1 MFRNDFLGT
10 GVITGSP
17 PNLVVPDVLKTNFGD
32 ETGLTFA
39 SWMAFA
45 IPVMLL
51 NTILAWIWLLL
62 LQRLYLGNE
71 ICAWK
76 MKLLSVDRCQAPHF
90 LQRVLR
96 RWMRVGVVH
105 KLRLQIFSLF

>member
-1 MFRNDFLGT
+1 MTSFLGT

-62 LQRLYLGNE
+62 LQRFYLGNE
-71 ICAWK
+71 KKTKDQQDKA
-76 MKLLSVDRCQAPHF
+76 MKVIKEKYATLGHITLHE
-90 LQRVLR
+90 LQVIT
-96 RWMRVGVVH
+96 
-105 KLRLQIFSLF
+105 IFSLYMNYFVCHI